1 MKMHNMNNPKRLL
14 GFLSYG
20 IGVAAGFFLIFVATW
35 ADIEANSYDFPRLA
49 NAGLGGLRCPV
60 LMTPNETSTISLNVS
75 NPTGN
80 QISPAIKVLI
90 STRLLPE
97 EFLEGFQLMPGE
109 AKRLEWTVDSEHIDL
124 GNFIL
129 AKVLLYSAYPLP
141 SREAS
146 CGIFVLNLPVTG
158 RVLVPVLMVL
168 SFLSMGWG
176 LYNLSRFGAL
186 HGRLSK
192 YMGSIT
198 FLAIIISL
206 GLVLSFVGGWLSSLL
221 VLVVALLLIIILL
234 SSLLTD
240 KAR

>member
-1 MKMHNMNNPKRLL
+1 MQSPNNPQRLL

-20 IGVAAGFFLIFVATW
+20 IGVAVGFFLVFVATW
-35 ADIEANSYDFPRLA
+35 ADIEASAYDFPRLA
-49 NAGLGGLRCPV
+49 NAGLSGLRCPV

-75 NPTGN
+75 NPTGD
-80 QISPAIKVLI
+80 QISPAIKVLV

-97 EFLEGFQLMPGE
+97 EFLEGMQFMPGE
-109 AKRLEWTVDSEHIDL
+109 SKRLDWTVDAENIDL

-141 SREAS
+141 SREAT
-146 CGIFVLNLPVTG
+146 CGIFVLDVPATG
-158 RVLVPVLMVL
+158 KIIVPVLTAL
-168 SFLSMGWG
+168 SLLSMGWG
-176 LYNLSRFGAL
+176 VYYINRRTGPNERRRK
-186 HGRLSK
+186 H
-192 YMGSIT
+192 MGLIT

-206 GLVLSFVGGWLSSLL
+206 GLVLSFIGGWLSSLL

-234 SSLLTD
+234 SSLMTD